1 MKVAL
6 VIMDGHEQIVL
17 TPETAFEKTML
28 DKLDRDRVSIKRG
41 SFYHCQGGWY
51 RQGSDDSS
59 TILVLS
65 KDKDKDSDVDTGEAA

>member
-1 MKVAL
+1 MRVAL

-17 TPETAFEKTML
+17 TPDTALEKALL
-28 DKLDRDRVSIKRG
+28 DRLDRDRVTIKRG

-51 RQGSDDSS
+51 RQSNGDDS

-65 KDKDKDSDVDTGEAA
+65 KDKETDAEVAA

>member
-1 MKVAL
+1 MRVAL

-17 TPETAFEKTML
+17 TPETTLEKALL
-28 DKLDRDRVSIKRG
+28 DKLDRDRVTIKRG

-51 RQGSDDSS
+51 RQSNDDQS

-65 KDKDKDSDVDTGEAA
+65 KDKEADVEGAA